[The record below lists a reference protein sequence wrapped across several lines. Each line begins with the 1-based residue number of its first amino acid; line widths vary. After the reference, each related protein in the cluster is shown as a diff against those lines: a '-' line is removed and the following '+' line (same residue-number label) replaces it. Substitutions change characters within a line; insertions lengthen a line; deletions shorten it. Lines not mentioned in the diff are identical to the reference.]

1 MGQMWWSG
9 WDGKL
14 CMDMLEEES
23 GQTDVDCYPLPGN
36 KEQIMKENKP
46 IIDSLDISVLKLRL

>member
-1 MGQMWWSG
+1 
-9 WDGKL
+9 
-14 CMDMLEEES
+14 MDMLEEES